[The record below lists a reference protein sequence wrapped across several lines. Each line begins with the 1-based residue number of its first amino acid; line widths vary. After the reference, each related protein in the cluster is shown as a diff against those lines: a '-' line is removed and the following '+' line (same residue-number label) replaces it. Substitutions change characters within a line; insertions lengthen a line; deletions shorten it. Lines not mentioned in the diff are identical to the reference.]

1 MKGPE
6 GLNLSL
12 SSQSETQ
19 NRSEVTELPT
29 KKPDSFLLL
38 DTKRGCMAF
47 SLLISSLSANE
58 ISQKHYAD
66 WRPITA
72 MITSVLGKEEH
83 IKRHKNVRTH
93 AHTVLRMYY
102 LAACINSCWTAER
115 ALQVVCNTADHS
127 GEYSR
132 MQSISRY
139 ISAKYAYIKRKLCH
153 VSLHMATHTCALI

>member
-1 MKGPE
+1 MK
-6 GLNLSL
+6 
-12 SSQSETQ
+12 
-19 NRSEVTELPT
+19 
-29 KKPDSFLLL
+29 
-38 DTKRGCMAF
+38 
-47 SLLISSLSANE
+47 
-58 ISQKHYAD
+58 KHYAD

-127 GEYSR
+127 GDNSR

-139 ISAKYAYIKRKLCH
+139 ISAKYAYIKTKLCL
-153 VSLHMATHTCALI
+153 VSLRMATHTCALIQKQAHTQTHSMCCHDLSPEEPSGARPKPLLTSSCSY